1 MKRWIYAV
9 VTLALISLPCHA
21 VELKLP
27 ERVEGAPATFISV
40 KAETLGKVVKW
51 KALDPGL
58 SVFPAELLKD
68 SKTAVV
74 VAATKGK
81 YRLLAVTAAADE
93 PSEPAIT
100 IIDTTGG
107 KPTPPTPPDGPT
119 PPDPVVPDALV
130 KAIQSAYAGTRDPE
144 ALEGLKAFYAE
155 AGDADFLASIKTWK
169 HLHDTLGSAAAKL
182 GIKGKLP
189 AVQGILAGEMKKAGF
204 KSADSTESL
213 DANAREQILK
223 TFSTFARALGTLS

>member
-1 MKRWIYAV
+1 MKRWMFAAIA
-9 VTLALISLPCHA
+9 LALISFPSYA

-27 ERVEGAPATFISV
+27 EKVEGSPSTFITV

-58 SVFPAELLKD
+58 SVFPTELLKD

-81 YRLLAVTAAADE
+81 FRLLAVTAAADE
-93 PSEPAIT
+93 PSDPAIV
-100 IIDTTGG
+100 IVDTTGG

-119 PPDPVVPDALV
+119 PPDPDVPDALV
-130 KAIQSAYAGTRDPE
+130 KALQSTYAGTRDAE

-169 HLHDTLGSAAAKL
+169 HLHDTLGSAASKL

-189 AVQGILAGEMKKAGF
+189 AVQGILANEMKKAGF
-204 KSADSTESL
+204 KSADSNEAL
-213 DANAREQILK
+213 DGNAREQILK
-223 TFSTFARALGTLS
+223 TFITFARALGTLK